1 MNQLLNEK
9 YSKFEIIQL
18 LLNFYN
24 KTINWLCVNY
34 KDEKIHEILL
44 LNNGEWSRLQRVDN
58 NKICRAH
65 KYFEKFDEFL
75 KLSSNKDFLFTFIEI
90 NNFFDFFFLKDT
102 VEKKLFVYLKDN
114 VIWLCPNDFC
124 RCWFHL
130 YLKNSNGHYTII
142 SRLFLK
148 ENFSKFICSKSI
160 ERIMKMNLTYILMKC
175 FSQ

>member
-75 KLSSNKDFLFTFIEI
+75 KLSSNKYFLFTFIEI
-90 NNFFDFFFLKDT
+90 NNFFDLAQK
-102 VEKKLFVYLKDN
+102 
-114 VIWLCPNDFC
+114 
-124 RCWFHL
+124 
-130 YLKNSNGHYTII
+130 SN
-142 SRLFLK
+142 
-148 ENFSKFICSKSI
+148 
-160 ERIMKMNLTYILMKC
+160 
-175 FSQ
+175 